1 MKKSLFALAAVGALA
16 GVAHAQSSVTVYG
29 IIDEGLTGGN
39 TYNAGGGTNGGT
51 ASTMNG
57 VNKTTGLGFTSG
69 NQSTSRLGFK
79 GNEDLGGGLSAFFTY
94 EIKIDNDTS
103 AMWSTARQ
111 AFVGVKKNGWGSIAA
126 GTQNTPIYDAVL
138 ASDPGNVNN
147 IAGNLVT
154 TSQKGV
160 AGALPA
166 ASGVQNNQP
175 YATRLANTA
184 SIKTDNFSGF
194 TARALILATTGNQT
208 ESATNTNG
216 QTASVGGTGTV
227 TTSGTNQTT
236 ASNNQSGFGVGV
248 DYTWQKLMLTANYQ
262 SFKATSTLNT
272 LATASTLFSPGS
284 ATTTPATNSQD
295 SGQYYAANYDFGIL
309 KAYVQYINRKIAND
323 VQNSVYQKYTAQQ
336 IGVRSFVTP
345 TIETWASAGMGKYQ
359 NAAAVAANT
368 PGTNLYTPAMANI
381 KGFQLGANYWLSKR
395 SNLYAIYGQ
404 TATSNFQSASST
416 ANTVSYNQN
425 NYSVGI
431 RHTF

>member
-1 MKKSLFALAAVGALA
+1 MKKSLFALAAVGALT

-39 TYNAGGGTNGGT
+39 SYQSNGGT
-51 ASTMNG
+51 ANTKDG
-57 VNKTTGLGFTSG
+57 VTKATGLGFTSG
-69 NQSTSRLGFK
+69 NQSTSRIGFK

-103 AMWSTARQ
+103 ALWGTARQ

-138 ASDPGNVNN
+138 VSDPGNVNN
-147 IAGNLVT
+147 IAGNLIT
-154 TSQKGV
+154 TSAKGPQGV
-160 AGALPA
+160 LGTQM
-166 ASGVQNNQP
+166 GVQTNQP

-184 SIKTDNFSGF
+184 SIKTDNFAGF
-194 TARALILATTGNQT
+194 TARALILSSAGNQT
-208 ESATNTNG
+208 ETTTNTNVN
-216 QTASVGGTGTV
+216 TPSVGGTGVVATN
-227 TTSGTNQTT
+227 GTNQTT
-236 ASNNQSGFGVGV
+236 AANNQSGFGIGA

-262 SFKATSTLNT
+262 SFKATSTVNT
-272 LATASTLFSPGS
+272 IGTTSTLFSAGG
-284 ATTTPATNSQD
+284 ATTTATNSQD

-309 KAYVQYINRKIAND
+309 KAYVQYINRKVAND
-323 VQNSVYQKYTAQQ
+323 VQNSVFQKYTAQQ

-359 NAAAVAANT
+359 NAAAVAGTN
-368 PGTNLYTPAMANI
+368 GTNLYTPSNANI

-404 TATSNFQSASST
+404 TATSNFQYASST
-416 ANTVSYNQN
+416 ANTVSGNQN

>member
-1 MKKSLFALAAVGALA
+1 MKKSLFALAAVGALT

-39 TYNAGGGTNGGT
+39 TYQSNGGT
-51 ASTMNG
+51 ANTTNG
-57 VNKTTGLGFTSG
+57 VIKATGLGFTSG
-69 NQSTSRLGFK
+69 NESTSRIGFK

-94 EIKIDNDTS
+94 EIKMDNDSTLGF
-103 AMWSTARQ
+103 STARQ

-138 ASDPGNVNN
+138 TSDPGNVNN
-147 IAGNLVT
+147 IAGNLIT
-154 TSQKGV
+154 TLNKGPQ
-160 AGALPA
+160 GPLA
-166 ASGVQNNQP
+166 ANMGVYTNQP

-184 SIKTDNFSGF
+184 SIKTDNFAGF
-194 TARALILATTGNQT
+194 TARALIVASSANQT
-208 ESATNTNG
+208 ETATNTNVA
-216 QTASVGGTGTV
+216 TPSVGGTGQV
-227 TTSGTNQTT
+227 SINGGTQ
-236 ASNNQSGFGVGV
+236 SNNQSGFGIGA

-262 SFKATSTLNT
+262 AFKATSTNNT
-272 LATASTLFSPGS
+272 LATASALFSPSGV
-284 ATTTPATNSQD
+284 TTPATNSQD

-323 VQNSVYQKYTAQQ
+323 VQNSVFQKYTAQQ

-359 NAAAVAANT
+359 NAAAVTANST
-368 PGTNLYTPAMANI
+368 GTNLYTPSNANI

-404 TATSNFQSASST
+404 TATSNFQYSSAT
-416 ANTVSYNQN
+416 ANTVSGNQN

>member
-39 TYNAGGGTNGGT
+39 TYQSNGGT
-51 ASTMNG
+51 ANTAGG
-57 VNKTTGLGFTSG
+57 VMKTTGLGFTSG
-69 NQSTSRLGFK
+69 NQSTSRIGFK

-94 EIKIDNDTS
+94 EIKMDNDS
-103 AMWSTARQ
+103 ANGWSTARQ

-147 IAGNLVT
+147 IAGNLIT
-154 TSQKGV
+154 TSTKGPQ
-160 AGALPA
+160 GALA
-166 ASGVQNNQP
+166 AQDGVQTNQP

-184 SIKTDNFSGF
+184 SIKTDNFAGF
-194 TARALILATTGNQT
+194 TARALILSYAGNQT
-208 ESATNTNG
+208 EVATNTNVN
-216 QTASVGGTGTV
+216 TASGGGTGVVATNGTQSV
-227 TTSGTNQTT
+227 T
-236 ASNNQSGFGVGV
+236 NNQSGFGIGA

-262 SFKATSTLNT
+262 SFKATSTGNT
-272 LATASTLFSPGS
+272 IGTASTLFSPSGV
-284 ATTTPATNSQD
+284 TTVATNSQD

-309 KAYVQYINRKIAND
+309 KAYVQYINRKVAND
-323 VQNSVYQKYTAQQ
+323 VQNSVFQKYTAQQ

-345 TIETWASAGMGKYQ
+345 TIETWASAAMGKYQ
-359 NAAAVAANT
+359 NAASVAGTN
-368 PGTNLYTPAMANI
+368 GTNLYTPSSANL

-404 TATSNFQSASST
+404 TATSNFQYASST
-416 ANTVSYNQN
+416 ANTVSGNQN

>member
-1 MKKSLFALAAVGALA
+1 MKKSLFALAAVGALT

-39 TYNAGGGTNGGT
+39 TYTSNGGVANT
-51 ASTMNG
+51 TGG
-57 VNKTTGLGFTSG
+57 VVKTTGLGFTSG
-69 NQSTSRLGFK
+69 NQSTSRIGFK

-94 EIKIDNDTS
+94 EIKMDNDSTLGF
-103 AMWSTARQ
+103 STARQ

-138 ASDPGNVNN
+138 ASDPGAVNN
-147 IAGNLVT
+147 IAGNLIT
-154 TSQKGV
+154 TSAKGPQ
-160 AGALPA
+160 GALPTQD
-166 ASGVQNNQP
+166 GVQLNQP

-184 SIKTDNFSGF
+184 SIKTDNFGGF
-194 TARALILATTGNQT
+194 TARALVLASAGNQT
-208 ESATNTNG
+208 ETGTNTNVN
-216 QTASVGGTGTV
+216 TASAGGTGV
-227 TTSGTNQTT
+227 VATNGTT
-236 ASNNQSGFGVGV
+236 ATTAANNQSGFGIGA
-248 DYTWQKLMLTANYQ
+248 DYTWQKLMVTANYQ
-262 SFKATSTLNT
+262 SFKATSTVNT
-272 LATASTLFSPGS
+272 IGTPSTLFSAGGV
-284 ATTTPATNSQD
+284 TTPATNSQD
-295 SGQYYAANYDFGIL
+295 SGQYYAGNYDFGIL

-323 VQNSVYQKYTAQQ
+323 VQNSVFQKYTASQ

-359 NAAAVAANT
+359 NAATVTGTN
-368 PGTNLYTPAMANI
+368 GTNLYTPSNANI

-404 TATSNFQSASST
+404 TATSNFQYASSS
-416 ANTVSYNQN
+416 ANTVAGNQN